1 MKPYEVRTTKYK
13 ADTKNDGIKVR
24 RNSVCDEKWKQNT
37 LNRGYGFRYNTHGH
51 IQHCISNS
59 THRYSLYWGF
69 SQFSTSS
76 QMTSKLMVLL
86 SYINPCAHNIISTKG
101 LEKKYKTIRRDGTSK
116 HLTRFGNVIFTIV
129 VSSTAEIHFLM
140 SFDRWE

>member
-1 MKPYEVRTTKYK
+1 MTTTKYK
-13 ADTKNDGIKVR
+13 AHMKNDGIKVGR
-24 RNSVCDEKWKQNT
+24 DSVCNEKWKQNT

-51 IQHCISNS
+51 IQHRISNS

-76 QMTSKLMVLL
+76 QMTSKLMFLL
-86 SYINPCAHNIISTKG
+86 SYINSCAHNIISTKG
-101 LEKKYKTIRRDGTSK
+101 LEKKYKSIRRDRTSK
-116 HLTRFGNVIFTIV
+116 HLTPFLNVIFTIV
-129 VSSTAEIHFLM
+129 ASSTAEVHFPM